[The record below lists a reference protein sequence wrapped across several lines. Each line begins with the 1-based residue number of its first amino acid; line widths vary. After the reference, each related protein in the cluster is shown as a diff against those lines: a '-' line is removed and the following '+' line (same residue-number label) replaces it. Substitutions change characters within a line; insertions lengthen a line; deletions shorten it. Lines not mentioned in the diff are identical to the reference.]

1 MIFDN
6 HRYFF
11 CFRNFAWLRDKE
23 KRNKT
28 SRGTWGSCY
37 CWWDQAGAETH
48 ILCTITLWSITIV
61 WMIFEHHKDI
71 FPSPIS
77 SWSETKTTIT
87 AILVKYLAKESNKT
101 FICTQQGTCVALK
114 QLLHQISVP
123 LPDSFY
129 QFINRKRQ
137 NDQLEFSSTEQA
149 CNPMT
154 LDSSFFK

>member
-37 CWWDQAGAETH
+37 CWWNQAGAKIH
-48 ILCTITLWSITIV
+48 ICRTITIV
-61 WMIFEHHKDI
+61 WIIFEHQKGI

-77 SWSETKTTIT
+77 SWSETKTMIT
-87 AILVKYLAKESNKT
+87 AILAKYLANESNKT
-101 FICTQQGTCVALK
+101 FICTRQATCVALK
-114 QLLHQISVP
+114 QPLHQMSVL
-123 LPDSFY
+123 LPGSFY

-137 NDQLEFSSTEQA
+137 NDQLEFSSTVQA